1 MVTVVVLILADES
14 FEAVVMALRSII
26 YVMLIVMEVHSPI
39 IK

>member
-26 YVMLIVMEVHSPI
+26 YVMLIVMEVHCPI